1 MKKLLCALLA
11 LAMMLDAVSGAHI
24 YNKNIVQAEG
34 FTEVRGVYQLLVKP
48 FAVPFFHHFR
58 LFLGKICPH
67 RKIGFGKI
75 KGFAVIEFF
84 HL

>member
-1 MKKLLCALLA
+1 MNVAVCKRRTVVQSKFLLA
-11 LAMMLDAVSGAHI
+11 LVLLH
-24 YNKNIVQAEG
+24 
-34 FTEVRGVYQLLVKP
+34 QLLVKP
-48 FAVPFFHHFR
+48 LAVPFFHHFR
-58 LFLGKICPH
+58 LFLRKICPH